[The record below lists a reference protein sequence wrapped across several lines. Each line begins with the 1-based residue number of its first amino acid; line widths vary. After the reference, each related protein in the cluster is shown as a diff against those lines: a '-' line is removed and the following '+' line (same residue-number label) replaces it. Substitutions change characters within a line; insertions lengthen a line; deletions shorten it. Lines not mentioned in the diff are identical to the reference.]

1 MNMSEVKALWQYF
14 SDNGIIVDVY
24 ISNAAAFTDPITM
37 MDLSANALWSMIK
50 TNFKSPVYFT
60 EKFSKQGGDKQKF
73 IINVTTANIHATQ
86 HPIVA
91 ERHAYTLG
99 KFAGTLFFQ
108 YLAQDFSH
116 DKIQVVS
123 FHPGLIYNEYWKS
136 LGIDVKHFDDD
147 QLSGSFAVWAASE
160 ESAFLQGR
168 TVWCSWDVEEF
179 ATGEIRN
186 TIDEDFYFLRGTIAG
201 LNGGN
206 LA

>member
-1 MNMSEVKALWQYF
+1 
-14 SDNGIIVDVY
+14 
-24 ISNAAAFTDPITM
+24 
-37 MDLSANALWSMIK
+37 MIK

-60 EKFSKQGGDKQKF
+60 KKFSKQSSNKQKF

-99 KFAGTLFFQ
+99 KFASTLFFQ
-108 YLAQDFSH
+108 YLAQNFSH

-136 LGIDVKHFDDD
+136 LGIDVKHFDNGK
-147 QLSGSFAVWAASE
+147 LSPYP
-160 ESAFLQGR
+160 
-168 TVWCSWDVEEF
+168 DVEEF